1 MSKEREY
8 KLEEIEF
15 KGIAYKR
22 KDRTVRDHKTMGAIF
37 VPTWMINQKFDIL
50 LIPKNEKDKGTENK
64 EDN

>member
-15 KGIAYKR
+15 KGQAYKR
-22 KDRTVRDHKTMGAIF
+22 ANRTVRNHKTMGAIF
-37 VPTWMINQKFDIL
+37 VPTWMIGNKFDIL
-50 LIPKNEKDKGTENK
+50 LIPKNEKDKGTETK